1 MSSKV
6 SHVDDV
12 ELSKMEEG
20 SVHGKSNQPTT
31 INVPTNASSS
41 SDFSVILA
49 TILQKLLAEFIG
61 TYLIVFTGCAAII
74 VEKTKGEITYPG
86 ICVTWGLIIMIVV
99 YTLEHVSCHF
109 NPSVTITYALLRGF
123 PWKQVP
129 FYIGAQ
135 IMGSIFASGTLYLL
149 LDVPPKAYFGNLPSG
164 SDAQAVVMEIIISFI
179 LMFVIFGTAF
189 DERAHNQF
197 AGVAIG
203 MTVLMNALIAG
214 TISGASMNPARSIGP
229 AIIMHVYKGL
239 WIYIVGPTIGC
250 ILGGITYISMRYMD
264 QVPSKVTS
272 WSNSFEKK
280 FVNWFSILK
289 GKFFDAF
296 HKVH

>member
-20 SVHGKSNQPTT
+20 SVRGTNTQT
-31 INVPTNASSS
+31 ITNVPTNVPPSNLGLS
-41 SDFSVILA
+41 FIVA
-49 TILQKLLAEFIG
+49 TSLQKLLAEFIG
-61 TYLIVFTGCAAII
+61 TYFIVFTGCAAII
-74 VEKTKGEITYPG
+74 IEKTKGEVTYAG
-86 ICVTWGLIIMIVV
+86 ICLTWGLIIMIVV

-123 PWKQVP
+123 SWKLVP
-129 FYIGAQ
+129 LYIVAQ
-135 IMGSIFASGTLYLL
+135 MLGSILASFTLSLL
-149 LDVPPKAYFGNLPSG
+149 LDVPQEAYFGTVPSG
-164 SDAQAVVMEIIISFI
+164 SDAQSLVMEIIISFI

-203 MTVLMNALIAG
+203 MTILMNALIAG

-229 AIIMHVYKGL
+229 ALVMQVYKGL
-239 WIYIVGPTIGC
+239 WIYVVGPTIGC
-250 ILGGITYISMRYMD
+250 ILGGIAYNIMRYMD
-264 QVPSKVTS
+264 QFPSKLTNWSTS
-272 WSNSFEKK
+272 MEKK
-280 FVNWFSILK
+280 FINWFGILK

>member
-1 MSSKV
+1 
-6 SHVDDV
+6 
-12 ELSKMEEG
+12 MEEG
-20 SVHGKSNQPTT
+20 SVGGTSNQPTT
-31 INVPTNASSS
+31 GVPTSVSSS
-41 SDFSVILA
+41 SGFSIIVA
-49 TILQKLLAEFIG
+49 TTLQKLLAELIG

-74 VEKTKGEITYPG
+74 VEKTKGEVTYPG
-86 ICVTWGLIIMIVV
+86 ICLTWGLIIMIVV
-99 YTLEHVSCHF
+99 YTLEHISCHF

-135 IMGSIFASGTLYLL
+135 ILGSILASGTLSLL
-149 LDVPPKAYFGNLPSG
+149 LDVPPEAYFGNLPSG
-164 SDAQAVVMEIIISFI
+164 SDAQSVVMEIIISFI

-229 AIIMHVYKGL
+229 AVVMHIYRGL
-239 WIYIVGPTIGC
+239 WIYVVGPTIGC
-250 ILGGITYISMRYMD
+250 ILGGIAYNSMRYMD
-264 QVPSKVTS
+264 QFPSKVTS
-272 WSNSFEKK
+272 WSISFDKK
-280 FVNWFSILK
+280 LINWFSILK

>member
-1 MSSKV
+1 MQ
-6 SHVDDV
+6 
-12 ELSKMEEG
+12 L
-20 SVHGKSNQPTT
+20 
-31 INVPTNASSS
+31 I
-41 SDFSVILA
+41 
-49 TILQKLLAEFIG
+49 AEFIG

-74 VEKTKGEITYPG
+74 VEKTKGEVTYPG
-86 ICVTWGLIIMIVV
+86 ICLTWGLIIMIVV
-99 YTLEHVSCHF
+99 YTLEHISCHF
-109 NPSVTITYALLRGF
+109 NPSVTITCALLKGF

-129 FYIGAQ
+129 FYISAQ
-135 IMGSIFASGTLYLL
+135 ILGSFLASGTLYLL

-164 SDAQAVVMEIIISFI
+164 SDAQSVVMEIIISFI

-229 AIIMHVYKGL
+229 AVVMHVYKGL
-239 WIYIVGPTIGC
+239 WIYVVGPTIGC
-250 ILGGITYISMRYMD
+250 ILGGVAYSSMRYMD
-264 QVPSKVTS
+264 QFPAKFAS
-272 WSNSFEKK
+272 WSTSFDKK
-280 FVNWFSILK
+280 LINWFGILK